1 MHAAS
6 PAREEVHRPD
16 PGNCPGDL
24 ACLSIDVESDPEE
37 QNRIFRLGAVR
48 SDTGAALDQA
58 VGRGSRVNIVRRLNR
73 FAEGAGLIVGHNVR
87 RHDLPALEARFPG
100 LDWLHL
106 PIVDTLELSPL
117 AFPRNP
123 YHRLIKGYKLVSDS
137 RNDPLKDAQLALDLL
152 ADEIEAFAQMNASDP
167 AWIGVLHFLLRDD
180 PALNRIFGN
189 LRDQPS
195 PDLEPVR
202 DAVRAGFQDL
212 CCRSRLQR
220 LLHVDL
226 DGDSELRRAL
236 AYSLAWLRVAGGNS
250 VLPPW
255 VYATAPKVRALI
267 QELREIDCGHADCG
281 YCRHQHHPESLL
293 QQNFQLPGFRAKP
306 ANPAG
311 GSLQRDIV
319 DAGLKRRSLLAILPT
334 GGGKSICYQLPA
346 LAHYWR
352 SGRLTV
358 IVSPLQS
365 LMKDQIDNLVAR
377 GIQCAVTINGLLTA
391 PERTA
396 ALDKIRLGDAGIVLV
411 SPEQFRNRRF
421 VKAIRLR
428 QIATWVF
435 DEAHCLSKWG
445 HDFRTDYLY
454 VARFIRENFPTQ
466 GAPVACFTATAKP
479 DVIDDL
485 LDHFKAELGLELQPF
500 LGGHERSN
508 LEYLVVP
515 VDQAGKAQRIVE
527 LLARELR
534 HGGAGIVFCASRK
547 TTELYAELIAAS
559 RLRCRRFHGGLQPN
573 EKKEIQQDFLA
584 GALDVITATNAFGM
598 GVDKPDIRVVIHA
611 DIPGSLESYLQEAG
625 RAGRDGHPAKCILL
639 FDEKDVEAQFRLAA
653 TSQLNQRD
661 FVGLLKSIRRRA
673 QRFRSPEIVVSAKEL
688 LAESEGVGIEPDAS
702 DAATKVNTAVAWLE
716 RSGFLKR
723 NENRS
728 RVFPASLRVA
738 SLGEA
743 LGKIRSAAL
752 RHEDRERY
760 EAVATALYRNPDPAG
775 LSTDDLQLEA
785 GIAPED
791 CFRILH
797 GLEQLGILTN
807 DLGLTATVTRG
818 VSGASDKA
826 LERLDRFE
834 RALLQ
839 LMTEQAPDADA
850 DNAAQLLSIRPTCS
864 ELRRRMELP
873 EGDQAVNPERL
884 YKCVRSLTE
893 NFGSGH
899 ERRSAMQV
907 RRVGADSLRIEL
919 HRSWRNIREICER
932 RRAVAGVVLAR
943 LMSKMPAELR
953 QANYLVECKAA
964 ELLEAI
970 DADLDLRGSITDPA
984 TALEHALL
992 YLHETGVI
1000 QLDRGRAVFRA
1011 AMTIE
1016 MTGEDPKRRFLKEDY
1031 APLQEHYRERTFQTH
1046 VMHEYAK
1053 IGAQKMASALALVAA
1068 YFTWSRRRFVKEFFK
1083 GRTELL
1089 ELATT
1094 DDSWRRIVDAL
1105 RHPAQQELV
1114 TKPDHGNHLV
1124 LAGPGSGK
1132 TRVLVHRIAYLL
1144 RVRRIAGARI
1154 IALAFNRSA
1163 AAELRR
1169 RLFALVGDDAH
1180 GVAVLTCHALALRLT
1195 GTSLAGAEAQG
1206 RTIDFD
1212 RLLADAVALL
1222 EGRTD
1227 AFSDADEARDRL
1239 LQGYEY
1245 IFVDEYQDINHVQY
1259 ALVSALAGRRL
1270 ADADGRLSI
1279 MAVGDDDQ
1287 NIYAFNG
1294 ANVEFIRRFRNDY
1307 KGEVTYLVENY
1318 RSTQHIITAANHVIQ
1333 PARDRMKID
1342 HPIRID
1348 ARRADHPA
1356 GGRWSSVDPESR
1368 GRVRL
1373 MTAPADANRQA
1384 QLVAA
1389 EIGRIR
1395 RLAPDAALGDIAVLA
1410 RTHETLEPLQA
1421 LCEVDGIRYSIV
1433 KPQEAGGAISLTQ
1446 SREGR
1451 RVLDAVRGYRK
1462 PLLSPAVLDRWI
1474 RRQARAQPAH
1484 PAWQDLRTAALD
1496 LKLAFPQTSLPVR
1509 EVVDWLYESSGAAR
1523 RDGSI
1528 DALRLMTAHRAKGLE
1543 FRHVIVMDCGDWK
1556 GAEDERRL
1564 LYVSMT
1570 RAKETLVLFR
1580 ADVPGNAFLDDLDAV
1595 ESVDVVRPEAVPDF
1609 RPELQTRY
1617 RMLSPADVDLGF
1629 AGRYPD
1635 AAPVHDAI
1643 AGLTPGD
1650 PLRIRDRALLAN
1662 GGQIV
1667 GKLSRNTTL
1676 PDGDYAAKVTAVMV
1690 RAREQTPLPYLE
1702 SVRVDRWE
1710 VVLAEVIEP
1719 PVTGTPAPAGENR
1732 CTMQHL
1738 SPENRRSGEK
1748 RRISQQKG

>member
-1 MHAAS
+1 MQAILS
-6 PAREEVHRPD
+6 TIEEARRDGSDSRLE
-16 PGNCPGDL
+16 GFS
-24 ACLSIDVESDPEE
+24 CLSIDVETNPGKN
-37 QNRIFRLGAVR
+37 NRIFKLGAAR
-48 SDTGAALDQA
+48 SDSDSTLDLGDTGRSSQQYVAQ
-58 VGRGSRVNIVRRLNR
+58 RLNQ
-73 FAEGAGLIVGHNVR
+73 FAQGADLIVGHNVR
-87 RHDLPALEARFPG
+87 RHDLPALEAQFPG

-106 PIVDTLELSPL
+106 PILDTLELSPL

-123 YHRLIKGYKLVSDS
+123 YHRLIKGYKLVSES
-137 RNDPLKDAQLALDLL
+137 RNDPLKDARLALELL
-152 ADEIEAFAQMNASDP
+152 TDELEAFAQMHATDP

-180 PALNRIFGN
+180 PALNRIIGN
-189 LRDQPS
+189 LREAP
-195 PDLEPVR
+195 PPHLAHVR
-202 DAVRAGFQDL
+202 NAVRTGFSDL
-212 CCRSRLQR
+212 CCRSRLEQ
-220 LLHVDL
+220 LLRADL
-226 DGDSELRRAL
+226 DGDLELRWAL

-267 QELREIDCGHADCG
+267 QELREIDCSHPECG
-281 YCRHQHHPESLL
+281 YCRDQHNPESLL
-293 QQNFQLPGFRAKP
+293 LQNFQLPGFRAKP
-306 ANPAG
+306 ANPNG

-319 DAGLKRRSLLAILPT
+319 EAGLKRRSLLAILPT

-352 SGRLTV
+352 SGKLTV

-411 SPEQFRNRRF
+411 SPEQFRNKRF
-421 VKAIRLR
+421 VEAIRLR
-428 QIATWVF
+428 QIATWIF

-454 VARFIRENFPTQ
+454 VARFIRENFSAQ

-485 LDHFKAELGLELQPF
+485 LDHFKAELGHELQQF
-500 LGGHERSN
+500 LGGHERNN

-515 VDQAGKAQRIVE
+515 VDRAEKAQRIVE

-534 HGGAGIVFCASRK
+534 HGGAGVVFCASRK
-547 TTELYAELIAAS
+547 NTELYAELIAAS
-559 RLRCRRFHGGLQPN
+559 RLRCKRFHGGLQPN

-584 GALDVITATNAFGM
+584 GALDVIAATNAFGM
-598 GVDKPDIRVVIHA
+598 GVDKPDIRVVVHA

-625 RAGRDGHPAKCILL
+625 RAGRDGNPAKCILL
-639 FDEKDVEAQFRLAA
+639 FDEKDVESQFRLAA

-661 FVGLLKSIRRRA
+661 FVGLLKSIRRRV

-688 LAESEGVGIEPDAS
+688 LAESEDVDIELDSS
-702 DAATKVNTAVAWLE
+702 DATTKVNTAVAWLE
-716 RSGFLKR
+716 RSGFLRR

-743 LGKIRSAAL
+743 LVKIRSATL
-752 RHEDRERY
+752 KNEDRERY
-760 EAVATALYRNPDPAG
+760 EAVATALYRNPNPDG

-797 GLEQLGILTN
+797 GLEEMGILAN
-807 DLGLTATVTRG
+807 DLGLTATVTKG
-818 VSGASDKA
+818 VNGASDKA

-834 RALLQ
+834 RELLE

-850 DNAAQLLSIRPTCS
+850 DGTAQLLSIRPMCS

-873 EGDQAVNPERL
+873 EGDLTVNPEQL
-884 YKCVRSLTE
+884 YKCIRSLTE
-893 NFGSGH
+893 SFGSGH

-907 RRVGADSLRIEL
+907 RRVGADSLRVEL
-919 HRSWRNIREICER
+919 HRSWKNIREICDR
-932 RRAVAGVVLAR
+932 RRAVSRVVLAC
-943 LMSKMPAELR
+943 LMSKVPADTR
-953 QANYLVECKAA
+953 QAHYLVECKAK

-970 DADLDLRGSITDPA
+970 DADLDLRASITEPA

-1000 QLDRGRAVFRA
+1000 QLDKGRAVFRA

-1016 MTGEDPKRRFLKEDY
+1016 VTGDDPKRRFRKEDY

-1053 IGAQKMASALALVAA
+1053 VGAQKTAGALALVAA
-1068 YFTWSRRRFVKEFFK
+1068 YFTWPRKRFVKEFFK

-1094 DDSWRRIVDAL
+1094 DDSYRRIVDAL
-1105 RHPAQQELV
+1105 RHPVQQELV
-1114 TKPDHGNHLV
+1114 KKPDHGSHLV

-1144 RVRRIAGARI
+1144 RVRRIPGARI

-1169 RLFALVGDDAH
+1169 RLFALVGEDAH
-1180 GVAVLTCHALALRLT
+1180 GVAVLTYHALALRLT
-1195 GTSLAGAEAQG
+1195 GTSLAGSEAQG

-1212 RLLADAVALL
+1212 KLLADAVDLL
-1222 EGRTD
+1222 EGRTE

-1270 ADADGRLSI
+1270 PDAEGRLSI

-1294 ANVEFIRRFRNDY
+1294 ANVEFIRRFQNDY

-1333 PARDRMKID
+1333 PAHDRMKTD

-1348 ARRADHPA
+1348 VRRADQTP
-1356 GGRWSSVDPESR
+1356 GGRWSSVDPQSR

-1373 MTAPADANRQA
+1373 IAAPADANRQA
-1384 QLVAA
+1384 QLVA
-1389 EIGRIR
+1389 EEVGRIR

-1421 LCEVDGIRYSIV
+1421 LCEIDGIRYSIV
-1433 KPQEAGGAISLTQ
+1433 KPQEAGGAIALMQ

-1451 RVLDAVRGYRK
+1451 RALDLVRGYRK
-1462 PLLSPAVLDRWI
+1462 PLLSPAVLDRWL
-1474 RRQARAQPAH
+1474 RRQLRAQPGN
-1484 PAWQDLRTAALD
+1484 PAWQDLCAAAFD
-1496 LKLAFPQTSLPVR
+1496 LRLAFPHTSLPVR

-1523 RDGSI
+1523 RDGSV

-1556 GAEDERRL
+1556 RTEDERRL
-1564 LYVSMT
+1564 LYVSVT
-1570 RAKETLVLFR
+1570 RAKETLTLFR
-1580 ADVPGNAFLDDLDAV
+1580 ADVSGNVFLGDLDAV
-1595 ESVDVVRPEAVPDF
+1595 ESVDAVPPEAVPGF

-1617 RMLSPADVDLGF
+1617 RALSPADVDIGF
-1629 AGRYPD
+1629 AGRHSGGHR
-1635 AAPVHDAI
+1635 VHGDI
-1643 AGLTPGD
+1643 ARLSPGD
-1650 PLRIRDRALLAN
+1650 PVEIRGRELVIAD
-1662 GGQIV
+1662 GQVV
-1667 GKLSRNTTL
+1667 GKLSKNASL
-1676 PDGDYAAKVTAVMV
+1676 PGGNYAAKVTGVMV
-1690 RAREQTPLPYLE
+1690 RAREQSAPEYLA

-1710 VVLAEVIEP
+1710 VVLAEVVEP
-1719 PVTGTPAPAGENR
+1719 PV
-1732 CTMQHL
+1732 L
-1738 SPENRRSGEK
+1738 
-1748 RRISQQKG
+1748 